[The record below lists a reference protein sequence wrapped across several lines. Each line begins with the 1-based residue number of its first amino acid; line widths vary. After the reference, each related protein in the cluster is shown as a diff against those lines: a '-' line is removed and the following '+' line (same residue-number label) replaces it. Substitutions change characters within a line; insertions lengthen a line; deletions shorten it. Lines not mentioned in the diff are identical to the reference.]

1 MSAQG
6 YEIATEL
13 GQLSAAIS
21 GGATSLVLRSGQG
34 SSFDTDF
41 PYDIRIGGDSS
52 AETVTLSAVAT
63 DTLTVSATAG
73 AWPEGT
79 AVFMIAALTQPRQNG
94 TIALTSDITG
104 GGGGGDVFGP
114 GPTTVDRSIPSW
126 NGTGGYTLRAN
137 AAPII
142 ASDGRITTVTDPT
155 GDQDAVNLRT
165 LTSQIV
171 ALVSSRRAVRLVTAA
186 ALPSYTRSSNTITAT
201 SNGALSVDGV
211 SVASGDRILNR
222 HGTGADRGIFT
233 VTATGSGGAPYVL
246 DRATDADAAGDLATG
261 QIVNVTAGSTRV
273 GAAYYLSTTGAI
285 TLNTTT
291 LTYDPL
297 VPPRGSA
304 RNVQYRDDSTTEQE
318 GAANLVIDA
327 GGYPTVGPVTG
338 TTTLATPSTG
348 LTHASRY
355 RAGMDQPGWLGRR
368 GREILAQRSL
378 LVKPVWFFHNGNAA
392 SVTASNTLGD
402 WTLGGTGQA
411 RNVATSDFGQHR
423 RLGIRSAT
431 ADNNAAGLRATSPQF
446 FRGTSAGLGGFFW
459 AGIWG
464 CAASTGAMRAI
475 AGLQSVSTFGSV
487 TSDPSAQANCV
498 AFMADSGETEYR
510 FGTNDASGSCTRTS
524 SFGSGFPINT
534 ASADMYLG
542 MIYAEY
548 GVGSDIYYSLENLI
562 TGALAEGSV
571 SSDLPANTALLA
583 PVIAFGNGVNTPDAA
598 TDLDVSLIY
607 CSMEL

>member
-52 AETVTLSAVAT
+52 AETVTLSAVST

-94 TIALTSDITG
+94 TIALTSDISG
-104 GGGGGDVFGP
+104 GGGISGP
-114 GPTTVDRSIPSW
+114 GASTDRAIATW
-126 NGTGGYTLRAN
+126 NGTGGTALRNN
-137 AAPII
+137 APLI

-155 GDQDAVNLRT
+155 GDQDAVNLR
-165 LTSQIV
+165 SVAAQIV
-171 ALVSSRRAVRLVTAA
+171 ALVSSRRAVRLVTVA

-201 SNGALSVDGV
+201 ANGALSVDGV

-318 GAANLVIDA
+318 GAANLAIDA

-338 TTTLATPSTG
+338 TTALATPSTG

-378 LVKPVWFFHNGNAA
+378 IVKPVWFFHNGNAA

-411 RNVATSDFGQHR
+411 RNVATSAFGQHR
-423 RLGIRSAT
+423 RIGIRSAT

-487 TSDPSAQANCV
+487 TSDPSAQTNCA

-524 SFGSGFPINT
+524 SFGASFPINT

-542 MIYAEY
+542 MIYVEL

-598 TDLDVSLIY
+598 TDLDISLIY